1 MGKKA
6 GRAMDKG
13 DVDTALVDLGKGPD
27 MTANI
32 DGEHDTGRWLLTRA
46 LVGALRIGANVGAE
60 VTCIP

>member
-1 MGKKA
+1 
-6 GRAMDKG
+6 MDKC

-32 DGEHDTGRWLLTRA
+32 DGESDTGRWLLTRA